1 MLDLIILHEVDLEIV
16 PALLSRYNQFGILM
30 PIEGHILQDGMGRV
44 WVCRGVLSG
53 KELIANYERI
63 LVSKSYQGVRWLLI
77 DETEAT
83 PEISAAEIRTIREQD
98 DRLAAVLPEL
108 VTAVVV
114 PSDFGFG
121 MARMWEI
128 LTERPGWSTRAF
140 RSRPEAEA
148 WLREEVRRRFAM
160 ELPENL
166 SLPQ

>member
-1 MLDLIILHEVDLEIV
+1 MR
-16 PALLSRYNQFGILM
+16 S
-30 PIEGHILQDGMGRV
+30 
-44 WVCRGVLSG
+44 
-53 KELIANYERI
+53 
-63 LVSKSYQGVRWLLI
+63 LLI

-83 PEISAAEIRTIREQD
+83 LEISAAEIRTIRKQD

-128 LTERPGWSTRAF
+128 LTERPGWSTRVF

-148 WLREEVRRRFAM
+148 WLRGASSHWNCPRIWVRFSSGRRCGGSHPCAHNAQRM
-160 ELPENL
+160 GYPPATRLP
-166 SLPQ
+166 PYFGGGGA

>member
-1 MLDLIILHEVDLEIV
+1 
-16 PALLSRYNQFGILM
+16 M
-30 PIEGHILQDGMGRV
+30 PIEVHILQDGMGRL

-53 KELIANYERI
+53 KDLVAQNERI
-63 LVSKSYQGVRWLLI
+63 LSSKSYQGVRWLLI
-77 DETEAT
+77 DESETT
-83 PEISAAEIRTIREQD
+83 LDISPTEIRTIKQQD
-98 DRLAAVLPEL
+98 DLLAAVLPEL

-121 MARMWEI
+121 MARMWEM

-148 WLREEVRRRFAM
+148 WLREEVRRKFAM

-166 SLPQ
+166 GPP

>member
-1 MLDLIILHEVDLEIV
+1 
-16 PALLSRYNQFGILM
+16 M
-30 PIEGHILQDGMGRV
+30 PIEGHILHNGMGRV

-53 KELIANYERI
+53 KDLIANNERI
-63 LVSKSYQGVRWLLI
+63 LSSKSYVGVRWLLI

-83 PEISAAEIRTIREQD
+83 LEISAAEIRTIREQD
-98 DRLAAVLPEL
+98 DRLSVVLPEL

-114 PSDFGFG
+114 PTDFGFG

-140 RSRPEAEA
+140 RSRPEAEV
-148 WLREEVRRRFAM
+148 WLRDEVRRKFAI

-166 SLPQ
+166 GSP